1 MCVRVRDNRFDV
13 CAYQRACPHV
23 RTTSASTLA
32 TWRRPR
38 AGHLA
43 LPHLHL
49 RHHLQLWCVCG
60 GGVVVCHC
68 VCVGVCVPQ
77 QRTHEPHTTSDEE
90 ESAHTHAHTPHT
102 HACNTHAH
110 AHLYDVSA
118 SPPPQLSL
126 TPTTLVP
133 LNHHQCDQTPQ
144 SFKPP
149 PLFRTRARARVSKRR
164 SRATIP
170 DPGPRG
176 PSPACPGALPATTT
190 PVRSD
195 PRRSGRSSL
204 PTWQLQ

>member
-1 MCVRVRDNRFDV
+1 MCACACVTTGSMCVPVS
-13 CAYQRACPHV
+13 ARA
-23 RTTSASTLA
+23 RMSAPLL
-32 TWRRPR
+32 P
-38 AGHLA
+38 
-43 LPHLHL
+43 PHLPL
-49 RHHLQLWCVCG
+49 G
-60 GGVVVCHC
+60 GAHAPDTLPSPTCTSGTTCNC
-68 VCVGVCVPQ
+68 GVCVAVVWWCATVCALACACRNNAHTS
-77 QRTHEPHTTSDEE
+77 RTPPPTKKRAHTHTHTR
-90 ESAHTHAHTPHT
+90 HTHAH
-102 HACNTHAH
+102 NTHAH
-110 AHLYDVSA
+110 GHLYDVSA